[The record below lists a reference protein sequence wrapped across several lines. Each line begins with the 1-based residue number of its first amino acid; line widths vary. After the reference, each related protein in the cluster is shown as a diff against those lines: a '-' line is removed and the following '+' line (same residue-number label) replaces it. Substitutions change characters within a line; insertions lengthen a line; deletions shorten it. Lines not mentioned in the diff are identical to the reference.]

1 MRFTEAYAQLTGS
14 GRYIQVR
21 VRLCLALWVWWVA
34 AAPGRGCL
42 AAAPGL
48 AAPLWPW
55 LPLQACAAGPAT
67 SPASSFSSLPA
78 HSACPIP
85 PSLPPQVNG
94 KWLRLVRAALQHPL
108 TSSQVQRLLDAD
120 KLLPVDL
127 NIQMELHAR
136 SEPADCWYT
145 QLRQR
150 LRQEQRAEA
159 AAAAVP
165 AAPSRAAN
173 GAVPLGGAWVRQ
185 AAGKQHA

>member
-1 MRFTEAYAQLTGS
+1 MA
-14 GRYIQVR
+14 
-21 VRLCLALWVWWVA
+21 
-34 AAPGRGCL
+34 
-42 AAAPGL
+42 L
-48 AAPLWPW
+48 AAPPGVRGWPRHITSLLLFYHLCPLC
-55 LPLQACAAGPAT
+55 LPT
-67 SPASSFSSLPA
+67 LP
-78 HSACPIP
+78 S
-85 PSLPPQVNG
+85 PSLPPTPHPQVSG

-108 TSSQVQRLLDAD
+108 SASQVQRLLDAD

-165 AAPSRAAN
+165 AASSRAAN